1 MFNTLLA
8 VGLVTVPG
16 LYAFWVSQKLLQYMD
31 DPLFAERVT
40 ANMTRIGSV
49 AGISIGG
56 TLLWMGPH
64 RLLVIFL
71 MLLGCII
78 GWFPARRKIFDESWS
93 VCSGFGAH
101 GSVLDR
107 EPRRALAHRR
117 FTLGRSVVSA
127 SRGRAR
133 DLRRSGGARVERLQR
148 PGRPTDHQC
157 APSGSSGSRGS
168 VRCGG
173 FQIQVWAAALVPCR
187 RPGRPLR
194 EGDGRGVLRPV
205 RRAFQ
210 RWVARCD
217 DDR

>member
-56 TLLWMGPH
+56 TLLWLGPH

-93 VCSGFGAH
+93 VFGFLAHTARFWIANLGGLWLIAVLPWAVQWSPRHGVVLGICVGVVALVWKSSAPRPSH
-101 GSVLDR
+101 GSSVRALWIVRISR
-107 EPRRALAHRR
+107 ERSMRWFPNPSVGRRAC
-117 FTLGRSVVSA
+117 TLST
-127 SRGRAR
+127 
-133 DLRRSGGARVERLQR
+133 SG
-148 PGRPTDHQC
+148 
-157 APSGSSGSRGS
+157 
-168 VRCGG
+168 
-173 FQIQVWAAALVPCR
+173 AAAS
-187 RPGRPLR
+187 
-194 EGDGRGVLRPV
+194 
-205 RRAFQ
+205 
-210 RWVARCD
+210 
-217 DDR
+217 